1 MLDPALTQTETSS
14 LIHFDKARD
23 VQPCHCASYSV
34 MSPDANTFLVVWKFE
49 DLHHLGGTPPDRTV
63 IPYVLSA
70 DMALLHLVKH
80 GPKPPVEA
88 DLKDLFGKN
97 CSLEEAFLIV
107 IGLAPSLQTKFR
119 RTTLFSHTRAHM
131 LREVYL
137 VVEQFKAQ
145 YQETFERMTMN
156 VPLRAYHRLMKVRFD
171 PLTRSVRPHG
181 AEEDPYLGMNA
192 DLHEEIMV
200 QLYCTRLPRLI
211 HRHCTHSPKGAE
223 PRISNI
229 PEDPRLGWSQ
239 RRNEEAAA
247 LQQVMA
253 RKQAY
258 LDQVRPGE
266 HALSARISKEEIPAY
281 NAKVFG
287 EGFVTFPVI
296 DFKEEEIPADVAMPQ
311 QPGSSSASK
320 DTISPLPAV
329 SLRPFPSLFPFDN
342 LI

>member
-1 MLDPALTQTETSS
+1 
-14 LIHFDKARD
+14 
-23 VQPCHCASYSV
+23 

-70 DMALLHLVKH
+70 DMALLYLVKH

-88 DLKDLFGKN
+88 DLKDLHGKN

-145 YQETFERMTMN
+145 YRETFEKMTMN
-156 VPLRAYHRLMKVRFD
+156 IPLKAYHRLMRVHFD

-181 AEEDPYLGMNA
+181 AEEDPCSGMNA
-192 DLHEEIMV
+192 DLHEEIMI

-229 PEDPRLGWSQ
+229 PEDPRFRWNL
-239 RRNEEAAA
+239 RRNEEATA
-247 LQQVMA
+247 LHQILMK
-253 RKQAY
+253 KQAY

-266 HALSARISKEEIPAY
+266 QALFARIPKEEIPTY
-281 NAKVFG
+281 NDKVFG
-287 EGFVTFPVI
+287 EGFVTLPVI
-296 DFKEEEIPADVAMPQ
+296 DFEREKIPADAAMPQ
-311 QPGSSSASK
+311 QSGTSSASK
-320 DTISPLPAV
+320 DTISPVPPAF
-329 SLRPFPSLFPFDN
+329 LRPFPSSFPFSD